1 MARKK
6 SYLNEGES
14 LIFNKDLKNGRLYN
28 YLKHICK
35 NRYRWDNLPNGL
47 ESRFIEDA
55 LYNNGQAMFIEDN
68 NLGFLCLPCTSNGQL
83 NVYNEPTTVII
94 TGVGYNKQVKIDEGV
109 RIIDNEDVI
118 PPRIHIKYYADLLE
132 EIETTIRLNLEQQ
145 KFPFVIPTSKANER
159 SMKTMF
165 ENFIKGLPLFIDED
179 SNRGESLLKAVKTDA
194 PFLLDKLQ
202 NFKLD
207 VMSEV
212 LTYLGINNTNNS
224 DKKERLLVD
233 EVNINNLHV
242 LLNYEF
248 GYMYRK
254 LACEQINKKYGLNI
268 TVSKVIQELD
278 VDFTGKV
285 SDTNKLEIE

>member
-1 MARKK
+1 MSRKK

-14 LIFNKDLKNGRLYN
+14 LVFTKDLQNGRLYN

-35 NRYRWDNLPNGL
+35 NRYRWDNLPVGL

-55 LYNNGQAMFIEDN
+55 LYNNGQAMFIEDS
-68 NLGFLCLPCTSNGQL
+68 NLGFLCLPCTSIGNL
-83 NVYNEPTTVII
+83 NVYNEPTTVNI
-94 TGVGYNKQVKIDEGV
+94 TGVGYNKTVNINDGV
-109 RIIDNEDVI
+109 RILDNEDVM
-118 PPRIHIKYYADLLE
+118 PPRLHIKYYADLLE

-165 ENFIKGLPLFIDED
+165 DNFMKGLPLFIDED

-194 PFLLDKLQ
+194 PFLLLDLMQ
-202 NFKLD
+202 FKDL

-212 LTYLGINNTNNS
+212 LTYLGINNTSNG

-254 LACEQINKKYGLNI
+254 LACEKINNKFGLNI
-268 TVSKVIQELD
+268 TVTKVIQELD
-278 VDFTGKV
+278 VDFKGQL
-285 SDTNKLEIE
+285 SDVE

>member
-1 MARKK
+1 MSRKK
-6 SYLNEGES
+6 SYLNDGES
-14 LIFNKDLKNGRLYN
+14 LVFTKDLQNGRLYN

-35 NRYRWDNLPNGL
+35 NRYRWDNLPIGL

-55 LYNNGQAMFIEDN
+55 LYNNGQAMFLEDE
-68 NLGFLCLPCTSNGQL
+68 NLGFLCLPCSNNGHL
-83 NVYNEPTTVII
+83 NVYNEPTSVNVIGI
-94 TGVGYNKQVKIDEGV
+94 GYSKTININDGV
-109 RIIDNEDVI
+109 RILDNEDVM

-165 ENFIKGLPLFIDED
+165 ENFMKGLPLFIDED

-194 PFLLDKLQ
+194 PFLLLDLMQ
-202 NFKLD
+202 FKD
-207 VMSEV
+207 QVMSEV
-212 LTYLGINNTNNS
+212 LTYLGINNTSNG

-254 LACEQINKKYGLNI
+254 LACEKINKKFGLNI
-268 TVSKVIQELD
+268 TVTKVIQELD
-278 VDFTGKV
+278 VDFKGQV